1 MLSESDSGTI
11 AWIMQRERRPQ
22 LSTHLFLQVEC
33 GRTKNMTECHSAQVL
48 ELVDK
53 QDLGSCA
60 LRA

>member
-11 AWIMQRERRPQ
+11 AWIMQRERRQQ
-22 LSTHLFLQVEC
+22 LRSHLFLQVEC
-33 GRTKNMTECHSAQVL
+33 GRTKNMTERHSAQVL